1 MATLSDLRTYVARD
15 LRDTSNSTWSVTE
28 VDDLINQGIDELA
41 SFYPREIVSDI
52 ATVSAGVVSY
62 AASSY
67 TNIYRI
73 DTYDSTT
80 YMGSLAHGVGEGPD
94 SGWELHAGVLWLPP
108 TFTIPTGRILR
119 GYGYGTYVQLSA
131 STQTTDL
138 DTSGI
143 WAVRMFAQVE
153 GFAHLIADRAKFMQ
167 WQTDDQNTDV
177 GALQMAQLYNTALS
191 RWGRQVRRLRKVRK
205 IG

>member
-15 LRDTSNSTWSVTE
+15 LRDTGNDTWSVAE
-28 VDDLINQGIDELA
+28 LDDLINQGIDELA
-41 SFYPREIVSDI
+41 SFYPREIVSNF

-73 DTYDSTT
+73 DTYSGSTF
-80 YMGSLAHGVGEGPD
+80 MGTLSHGVGEGPD
-94 SGWELHAGVLWLPP
+94 SGWELHAGVIWLPP
-108 TFTIPTGRILR
+108 TFTLPAGYVLR
-119 GYGYGTYVQLSA
+119 GFGYGAYVQLSA

-138 DTSGI
+138 DSTGI

-153 GFAHLIADRAKFMQ
+153 AFAHLIADRAKYQQ
-167 WQTDDQNTDV
+167 WQTDSNNTDV
-177 GALQMAQLYNTALS
+177 TPLALAQLYNSSLG
-191 RWGRQVRRLRKVRK
+191 RWARQVRRLRKVRK
-205 IG
+205 LG

>member
-1 MATLSDLRTYVARD
+1 MATLSDLRTYVSRD
-15 LRDTSNSTWSVTE
+15 LRDTGNSTWSTAE
-28 VDDLINQGIDELA
+28 LDDLINQGIDELA
-41 SFYPREIVSDI
+41 SFYPREIVSNV

-73 DTYDSTT
+73 DMYSGTSW
-80 YMGSLAHGVGEGPD
+80 MGALASGIGGAET
-94 SGWELHAGVLWLPP
+94 GWELHAGVLWLPP
-108 TFTIPTGRILR
+108 TLTIPAGYVLR
-119 GYGYGTYVQLSA
+119 GYGYGGYVQLSA

-153 GFAHLIADRAKFMQ
+153 GFAHLMADRAKFLQ

-177 GALQMAQLYNTALS
+177 GALQMAQLYNAALS

-205 IG
+205 LG